1 MNREI
6 KFRGQRIDNNQWV
19 YGYYRKN
26 TFYNKLGDEP
36 KEIYT
41 KHFIGAFDNKNLI
54 DGIFEQVEVKPET
67 ICQFTGILDKANT
80 EIYEGD
86 FVSTDLQ
93 RPHNKVIYKNGA
105 FMLECFDDNLYHDI
119 FYPTHELQQ
128 AVYKYGQ
135 VIGNI
140 IDNPELDAV
149 PS

>member
-6 KFRGQRIDNNQWV
+6 KFRGQRIDNNEWV
-19 YGYYRKN
+19 YGYYVKDPKGQHRIYWQPFEEASSN
-26 TFYNKLGDEP
+26 TY
-36 KEIYT
+36 
-41 KHFIGAFDNKNLI
+41 HF
-54 DGIFEQVEVKPET
+54 VKPET
-67 ICQFTGILDKANT
+67 IGQFTGILDKANT
-80 EIYEGD
+80 EVYEGD

-105 FMLECFDDNLYHDI
+105 FMFECFDDYLYHDI

-140 IDNPELDAV
+140 INNPELDAV

>member
-6 KFRGQRIDNNQWV
+6 KFRAKEINTNKWV
-19 YGYYRKN
+19 YGYYAMRSEERTVPETN
-26 TFYNKLGDEP
+26 EWYCEHY
-36 KEIYT
+36 I
-41 KHFIGAFDNKNLI
+41 LI
-54 DGIFEQVEVKPET
+54 DKGINGFEEVLIDAKT
-67 ICQFTGILDKANT
+67 LCQFTGILDNANK
-80 EIYEGD
+80 EVYEGD

-105 FMLECFDDNLYHDI
+105 FMFECYDDNLYHDI
-119 FYPTHELQQ
+119 FYSTSELQQ
-128 AVYKYGQ
+128 SVYKYGQ

>member
-1 MNREI
+1 MNRVI
-6 KFRGQRIDNNQWV
+6 KFRAKELGSNNWV
-19 YGYYRKN
+19 YGYYAMRSEESPVPETN
-26 TFYNKLGDEP
+26 EWYCEHY
-36 KEIYT
+36 I
-41 KHFIGAFDNKNLI
+41 LI
-54 DGIFEQVEVKPET
+54 DKGINGLEEVLIDIKT
-67 ICQFTGILDKANT
+67 LSQFTGILDKENT

-119 FYPTHELQQ
+119 FYSTHELQQ

>member
-1 MNREI
+1 MNRVI
-6 KFRGQRIDNNQWV
+6 KFRAKKLSSNNWV
-19 YGYYRKN
+19 YDYYAMRSEESPVPETN
-26 TFYNKLGDEP
+26 EWYCEHY
-36 KEIYT
+36 I
-41 KHFIGAFDNKNLI
+41 LI
-54 DGIFEQVEVKPET
+54 DKGINGFEDVLIDIKT
-67 ICQFTGILDKANT
+67 LSQFTGILDKSNV

-105 FMLECFDDNLYHDI
+105 FMFECFDDNLYHDI

-128 AVYKYGQ
+128 VVYKYGQ